1 MSVSFPK
8 LVAAVAAVIIL
19 PSQTYA
25 LENTYLPVE
34 KVPYYEEMPDQP
46 HRLGPLWGKRDVGPA
61 GTLLKVPGGWQAPI
75 HAHTADY
82 QGIVIEGTWS
92 HWVPETGEGRN
103 IELQP
108 GSYWTQKAD
117 QMHADACMSEKQCV
131 ILLINT
137 EPYSTLFK
145 SR

>member
-1 MSVSFPK
+1 MSFPK

-61 GTLLKVPGGWQAPI
+61 GTLLKVPGMAS
-75 HAHTADY
+75 TDTCTY
-82 QGIVIEGTWS
+82 
-92 HWVPETGEGRN
+92 GR
-103 IELQP
+103 LS
-108 GSYWTQKAD
+108 G
-117 QMHADACMSEKQCV
+117 HCH
-131 ILLINT
+131 
-137 EPYSTLFK
+137 
-145 SR
+145 